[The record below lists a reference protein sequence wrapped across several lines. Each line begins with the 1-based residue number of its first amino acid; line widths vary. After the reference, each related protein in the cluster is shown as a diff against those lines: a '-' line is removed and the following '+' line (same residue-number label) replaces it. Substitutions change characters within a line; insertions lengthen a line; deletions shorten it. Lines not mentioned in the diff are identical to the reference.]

1 MALDNL
7 MASFFFGLLGTAM
20 CCFGKKAGR
29 SIPMACGVALMVL
42 PSVVPGVAAM
52 IVVCLLVSAVPFF
65 VTA

>member
-1 MALDNL
+1 MALESL

-20 CCFGKKAGR
+20 FVFGKKAGR
-29 SIPMACGVALMVL
+29 MVPLTCGVALMIL

-52 IVVCLLVSAVPFF
+52 VAVCLIVSAVPFV